1 MRTEDLIKGLVADH
15 AVQPGPRPMR
25 RNLFMAI
32 IAGFAGSLAVL
43 LIALGVRPDII
54 AALATWRFDLKW
66 VVTLTLA
73 IAATWLALQLSKPT
87 AKLQYAARLLLL
99 PAMVLIAAVISELA
113 TIPSS
118 AWLARMGTNGSM
130 CVVNIIFLSALP
142 FAALLFAL
150 REGAPASPAFAGAA
164 AGLLAGAVAAAAYV
178 LHCTEDSPLFV
189 AVWYVLAIGLVTLV
203 GLLLG
208 RHVLRW

>member
-15 AVQPGPRPMR
+15 AVQPRSRPMR
-25 RNLFMAI
+25 RNLLVAI
-32 IAGFAGSLAVL
+32 ITGFAGSLALL
-43 LIALGVRPDII
+43 LITLGIRPDII
-54 AALATWRFDLKW
+54 AALAAWRFDLKW

-73 IAATWLALQLSKPT
+73 IAATWVALELSRPT
-87 AKLQYAARLLLL
+87 AKLPYAARPLLL
-99 PAMVLIAAVISELA
+99 PAMVLMAAIISELV

-118 AWLARMGTNGSM
+118 AWLARMGVNGSM
-130 CVVNIIFLSALP
+130 CVANILFLSVLP
-142 FAALLFAL
+142 FATLLFAL

-164 AGLLAGAVAAAAYV
+164 AGLLAGALAATAYV

-189 AVWYVLAIGLVTLV
+189 AVWYMLAIGLVTLV
-203 GLLLG
+203 GLFLG